1 MNLLWGGL
9 MVLAGLFLLI
19 SGTIKSDFIIY
30 RLLVAR
36 SKILWGEKVHLMHQ
50 ISGGIIIVLGLLW
63 ALGLI
68 WSK

>member
-1 MNLLWGGL
+1 MNVLWGGL
-9 MVLAGLFLLI
+9 MLLAGLFLFI

-36 SKILWGEKVHLMHQ
+36 SKILWGEMVHLMYQ
-50 ISGGIIIVLGLLW
+50 LSGGIILILGLLW

>member
-1 MNLLWGGL
+1 MNVLWGGL
-9 MVLAGLFLLI
+9 MLLAGLFLFI

-36 SKILWGEKVHLMHQ
+36 SEILWGEKVHLMYQ
-50 ISGGIIIVLGLLW
+50 LSGGIILILGLLW